1 MEIHC
6 PFPARGRRWIKEDKG
21 NDSGMSELPQLYNLA
36 DDPGELVNLAQAF
49 PERTAAMEAEL
60 LHIVGNDKTRR
71 LYRPE

>member
-1 MEIHC
+1 
-6 PFPARGRRWIKEDKG
+6 
-21 NDSGMSELPQLYNLA
+21 MSELPQLYNLA